1 MSLELAEITDSEASR
16 MLGRLACTNTS
27 KGEKESRVLRGVVV

>member
-1 MSLELAEITDSEASR
+1 MSVELAEITDSEASR
-16 MLGRLACTNTS
+16 MQRLACTNTS